1 MTSSHLVL
9 EALSSPA
16 AVQQLSTLKAAPDT
30 LTKWQQT
37 NAMLVQATLHVIPQI
52 GFTADLP
59 GLQAYTE
66 AFAEQMRSDQPE
78 TRKALQELNSQKWGV
93 LLKHVFDCEPA
104 PSMSLADA
112 RAIAIALVDAMQDPT
127 LLKQVGEARTGLAAR
142 MSEQEQHAMVAR
154 ALVGVQQEVLA
165 KHGYAGEQ
173 GFAQANVC
181 LMQHAADA
189 VVSAS
194 VAHATNTLYARAGI
208 NLAEVMQRATAGG

>member
-66 AFAEQMRSDQPE
+66 AFAEQLEVITGPLSTVPAAPHSPRPCHHAVLVMLSASRSRPS
-78 TRKALQELNSQKWGV
+78 KACTMPTV
-93 LLKHVFDCEPA
+93 LAHTT
-104 PSMSLADA
+104 LADQTPA
-112 RAIAIALVDAMQDPT
+112 
-127 LLKQVGEARTGLAAR
+127 
-142 MSEQEQHAMVAR
+142 VA
-154 ALVGVQQEVLA
+154 
-165 KHGYAGEQ
+165 
-173 GFAQANVC
+173 
-181 LMQHAADA
+181 
-189 VVSAS
+189 
-194 VAHATNTLYARAGI
+194 
-208 NLAEVMQRATAGG
+208 